1 MEVRCSITQTVW
13 ASMPLRALEARVR
26 EHAEAELARWQED
39 AEVAALRQEEWQKQA
54 RKAVKDGRSP
64 PPRLAA
70 ASDEPHVPRLFV
82 NDATVERLGVILAA
96 QPRGGLLIRDELAGW
111 LTGMNRYNGGGS
123 DRPFWI
129 EAYGGRSFTVERVT
143 RAQVR
148 IDHLSIGIVGNI
160 QPDRL
165 ASLLLKAD
173 DDGMLA
179 RFCPFCPLL
188 SPLKKP
194 ENMPD
199 AAFAERAFGRL
210 YDLAIPLGP
219 NGVPSPGLV
228 PFNEDAQDMLQAF
241 REQARRWE
249 TAADGLLLSFIGKTP
264 GLAVRLA
271 LVFAFLNWA
280 ASDDEIPPTEIN
292 AYHFGRASIFVTDY
306 VLPMARHAYASAAVP
321 IEEKAAQRLA
331 RLIVEERITELSTRE
346 IQRRKLSA
354 LGSAK
359 EIRAALEVLA
369 TANIV
374 RERNIETGGRP
385 SVVYD
390 VNPGFLSSW
399 SGPGPLITS
408 SVPGAGNVEPAL
420 RPLTFRFSCSEGGD
434 KR

>member
-1 MEVRCSITQTVW
+1 M
-13 ASMPLRALEARVR
+13 
-26 EHAEAELARWQED
+26 
-39 AEVAALRQEEWQKQA
+39 AALRQEEWQKQA

-64 PPRLAA
+64 PPRPAA

-82 NDATVERLGVILAA
+82 NDATVERLGVILAG

-271 LVFAFLNWA
+271 LVFAFLDWA
-280 ASDDEIPPTEIN
+280 ASDDEIPPTEID
-292 AYHFGRASIFVTDY
+292 AYHFGRASH
-306 VLPMARHAYASAAVP
+306 LRHRLRPADGASRVCF
-321 IEEKAAQRLA
+321 
-331 RLIVEERITELSTRE
+331 S
-346 IQRRKLSA
+346 RRSDRGKG
-354 LGSAK
+354 GSAVGPPHRRGADNRT
-359 EIRAALEVLA
+359 IHAGDSAS
-369 TANIV
+369 
-374 RERNIETGGRP
+374 ETVGAWQRQGNP
-385 SVVYD
+385 SC
-390 VNPGFLSSW
+390 PGSPCY
-399 SGPGPLITS
+399 G
-408 SVPGAGNVEPAL
+408 
-420 RPLTFRFSCSEGGD
+420 
-434 KR
+434 